1 MNMFSAECASSLVIS
16 WFRTTIYSYLH
27 NILVFYFTCLNNK
40 NSNVELQF
48 ISLCRLQQLAMP
60 SRMTVVLVSLLVA
73 TPVTIF
79 WLWLMILPTSVTIL
93 CPEECRC
100 KVEGYFVNCSSSR
113 LYGIPSILPKYIRR
127 LTLDYNK
134 IPFFAK
140 DNFVSKG
147 LVELETIEADFCNTK
162 KIEVGAFHGLPKLTH
177 LSMQSNEI
185 SEIIPGTF
193 EKNFRLEYLHLARN
207 RIEHLEADIFYGLV
221 NLKYILLQ
229 ENKLQYF
236 HPDTFLRLPNLQ
248 FLYLSN
254 NYGLQIPTERHFIN
268 SLSLKH
274 LGLSF
279 CKIRSVSV
287 KTFANVSELELLDLS
302 YNYLMTLD
310 INILKVL
317 PNLSVLN
324 LTRNEIREIIPGTFE
339 MVSHLKDL
347 DLSHNR
353 IEHLEFDVFYGLVNL
368 KYIYLQ
374 GNKLQYLHPDTFV
387 GLPNLQKLYLFKNY
401 GLQVPNDRQLFD
413 SLSLKHLGLSG
424 CNISSVSI
432 ETFAN
437 VRELEWLDLSYNYL
451 RSLDI
456 NILSELPNLS
466 HLNLKRNEITEIKPG
481 TCDKISILEY
491 LYLENNIIE
500 HLEIDVFCG
509 FVKLKYI
516 NLKGNNLQF
525 FHPDTFAVLPNLQTL
540 FLSQNFGLKIQ
551 NDSHYKN
558 SHSLKRLG
566 ISGCNIRSVSVET
579 FANVRELEWLDLS
592 YNSLRSLDI
601 NTLKVLPKLS
611 LVNLNRNQIFEIK
624 PGTCEKIS
632 HLVYLYLKYNIIEH
646 LANDV
651 FCGFVHLK
659 YIDLRENKLQ
669 YLHPDTFVGLQNLQ
683 TLILSHNYDLQVPT
697 DSHFIN
703 SHSLKH
709 LFISFCN
716 IRSVSVETFANVIA
730 LEGLDL
736 GHNKLKV
743 LDINILKVLPKL
755 SDLYLDGNEINKIIP
770 RVFGNHSLLKH
781 IELDNNK
788 PEHLRNDVFYGMFN
802 LKSISLKGNKLQYLH
817 LEKFLGLPN
826 LHSLDLSMNLGLHM
840 PTGLHFITSLSLKQL
855 DIAGCNI
862 SSVTFETFA
871 NVSELEQLDLSYN
884 YLKIL
889 DINILKALP
898 KLSYL
903 YLRRNQI
910 SEIIPGTLEKNSFL
924 EYLDLGHNII
934 EHLRSDVFNGL
945 DKLLYITLEFNKL
958 QYVHPET
965 FVALPYLGGL
975 DLSYNYALQI
985 PTDRHFI
992 SSHSLKN
999 LALSG
1004 CNISSVSVETF
1015 ANVSALERL
1024 FLVKNNLKSLNINVL
1039 KALPRLSELYLKGN
1053 PLHCDCQLQEVWR
1066 WCMDHNI
1073 RVQNEFWLSFAN
1085 CYTPSDVEGIW
1096 WGVLEKGQCLQ
1107 GNIHYYGD
1115 YKNTRYSYTQ
1125 FEDPDMDT
1133 DKKTD
1138 LNIRFVKWKKFRSYL
1153 DHYNLPICAVLFIF
1167 GTTGN
1172 VIIIIII
1179 TCNRDMRTVPN
1190 MYILNLV
1197 VSDIIHLTAL
1207 LFATLLNYI
1216 MLSKD
1221 DIWCLSLTFCFRMPV
1236 ILTAYSVA
1244 LLSFQRYRVTV
1255 YSLQVCVSSQ
1265 PTWRATGATICGLW
1279 IVAALFTI
1287 PSARTNQICGITVSL
1302 WLTNYFPLFAI
1313 FRLLVSCVLPLC
1325 VIAFCYIMTSRHLL
1339 KNCSALAEE
1348 TQNSR
1353 LNKRKNTA
1361 KVVLGLTLVFLF
1373 TSMPF
1378 HIYEMCLHL
1387 SINLED
1393 TIGEILEKTNG
1404 TFNYLYIMSILQL
1417 FLSINSCLNPVALF
1431 CTSLAFRRHFK
1442 RYLTWCCKTKSPIND
1457 FELRRRN

>member
-1 MNMFSAECASSLVIS
+1 
-16 WFRTTIYSYLH
+16 
-27 NILVFYFTCLNNK
+27 
-40 NSNVELQF
+40 
-48 ISLCRLQQLAMP
+48 MP
-60 SRMTVVLVSLLVA
+60 SRLIVVLVSLLLA
-73 TPVTIF
+73 TPAVVF
-79 WLWLMILPTSVTIL
+79 WLWLMILSTSVTIL

-100 KVEGYFVNCSSSR
+100 TEEGYFVNCSYSR
-113 LYGIPSILPKYIRR
+113 LNGIPSILPKHVRQ
-127 LTLDYNK
+127 LVLDGNN
-134 IPFFAK
+134 IPFFEK
-140 DNFVSKG
+140 DTFDSKG
-147 LVELETIEADFCNTK
+147 LDELESFGANFCNIK
-162 KIEVGAFHGLPKLTH
+162 KIEVGAFNGLPKLTH

-193 EKNFRLEYLHLARN
+193 EKNCRLDFLHFANN

-229 ENKLQYF
+229 GNNLKYLP
-236 HPDTFLRLPNLQ
+236 PDTFLRLPNLQ
-248 FLYLSN
+248 VLYLSN
-254 NYGLQIPTERHFIN
+254 NYGLQIPTDRHFISSP
-268 SLSLKH
+268 SLEYLNVSL
-274 LGLSF
+274 
-279 CKIRSVSV
+279 CNIRSVSFE
-287 KTFANVSELELLDLS
+287 TFANVSELVLLDLS
-302 YNYLMTLD
+302 YNYLRSLD

-317 PNLSVLN
+317 PKLSVLN
-324 LTRNEIREIIPGTFE
+324 LTGNEISEIIPGAFE

-353 IEHLEFDVFYGLVNL
+353 IEHLDFDVFYGLVNL
-368 KYIYLQ
+368 EYIFLQ
-374 GNKLQYLHPDTFV
+374 GNKLQYLHSDTFV

-401 GLQVPNDRQLFD
+401 GLQVPNGRQLFG
-413 SLSLKHLGLSG
+413 SHSLKHLGLSG

-451 RSLDI
+451 SSLDI

-466 HLNLKRNEITEIKPG
+466 HLNLKRNEIIEIKPG
-481 TCDKISILEY
+481 TCDKIRFLEY

-516 NLKGNNLQF
+516 NLEGNNLQY

-551 NDSHYKN
+551 TDSHFIN
-558 SHSLKRLG
+558 SHSLKELG

-579 FANVRELEWLDLS
+579 FANVSELEQLDLS
-592 YNSLRSLDI
+592 YNYLRSLDI

-611 LVNLNRNQIFEIK
+611 LVNLEANQIFEIK

-632 HLVYLYLKYNIIEH
+632 LLEYLYLEYNIIEH
-646 LANDV
+646 LGNDV
-651 FCGFVHLK
+651 FCGFVYLK
-659 YIDLRENKLQ
+659 YIDLTGNKLQ
-669 YLHPDTFVGLQNLQ
+669 YFHPDTFLGLQNLQ
-683 TLILSHNYDLQVPT
+683 TLLLSHNYDLQVPT

-709 LFISFCN
+709 LVISFCN

-736 GHNKLKV
+736 SHNNLKV
-743 LDINILKVLPKL
+743 LDINILKVLPNL
-755 SDLYLDGNEINKIIP
+755 SHLYLDGNEINKIVP

-781 IELDNNK
+781 IDLDNNK
-788 PEHLRNDVFYGMFN
+788 TEDLRNDVFYGMFD
-802 LKSISLKGNKLQYLH
+802 LKSIRLEGKKLQYLH
-817 LEKFLGLPN
+817 LEKFLELPN
-826 LHSLDLSMNLGLHM
+826 LHSLYLSMNLGLHIQ
-840 PTGLHFITSLSLKQL
+840 TGLHFVTSLSLKHL
-855 DIAGCNI
+855 ALTFCNI

-871 NVSELEQLDLSYN
+871 NVSELEWLNLSYN
-884 YLKIL
+884 YLKTL

-898 KLSYL
+898 QLSQL
-903 YLRRNQI
+903 YLRSNQI

-924 EYLDLGHNII
+924 KYLDLGHNII

-945 DKLLYITLEFNKL
+945 VKLQYIRLEFNKL

-965 FVALPYLGGL
+965 FVGLPYFGGL

-992 SSHSLKN
+992 SSHSLRY
-999 LALSG
+999 LFISG

-1015 ANVSALERL
+1015 ANVSALELL

-1039 KALPRLSELYLKGN
+1039 KALPRLSELYLEGN

-1066 WCMDHNI
+1066 WCKDRNI
-1073 RVQNEFWLSFAN
+1073 REQNEFWLSFAN

-1125 FEDPDMDT
+1125 IEDPVMDT
-1133 DKKTD
+1133 NKKTD
-1138 LNIRFVKWKKFRSYL
+1138 LNTTLEKWKKFRSYL
-1153 DHYNLPICAVLFIF
+1153 DHYNLPISAVFFIF

-1179 TCNRDMRTVPN
+1179 TCNKDMRTVPN
-1190 MYILNLV
+1190 MYILNLA
-1197 VSDIIHLTAL
+1197 VSDIIYLTAL
-1207 LFATLLNYI
+1207 MFAALINYI
-1216 MLSKD
+1216 TWLKD

-1255 YSLQVCVSSQ
+1255 YSLQVSFSSQ
-1265 PTWRATGATICGLW
+1265 PTWRATGATICGVW

-1287 PSARTNQICGITVSL
+1287 PSARINQVCGTTISL
-1302 WLTNYFPLFAI
+1302 WLTNYIPRVAI

-1325 VIAFCYIMTSRHLL
+1325 VIAFCYIMTSLHLL
-1339 KNCSALAEE
+1339 KNCSSLSEE

-1373 TSMPF
+1373 TSVPI

-1393 TIGEILEKTNG
+1393 TVGEIVKILNG
-1404 TFNYLYIMSILQL
+1404 TNTFLYIMSILHF

-1442 RYLTWCCKTKSPIND
+1442 RYLKCCCKTKFPTND